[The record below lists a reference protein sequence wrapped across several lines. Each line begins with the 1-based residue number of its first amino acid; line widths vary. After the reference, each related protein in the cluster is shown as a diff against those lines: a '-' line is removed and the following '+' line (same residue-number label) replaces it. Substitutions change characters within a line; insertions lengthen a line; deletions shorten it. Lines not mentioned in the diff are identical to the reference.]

1 MTITRAQRGCSAP
14 ARTPRA
20 APAAPTPCRTG
31 EDGTMQRVDVH
42 GMGRAMQQRFLR
54 VGLGDSQAALL
65 YAWGGVTHAALW
77 AGRG

>member
-1 MTITRAQRGCSAP
+1 ML
-14 ARTPRA
+14 
-20 APAAPTPCRTG
+20 
-31 EDGTMQRVDVH
+31 RVDVH